1 MMNARILPLLAALAA
16 CAGGPQAPSP
26 LDLRQVDVF
35 VSGQDGYHTFRIPS
49 AIVTPK
55 GTVLAFCEGRKKG
68 QGDAGDIDLVLRR
81 SADGGAT
88 WGPLQVVW
96 DDEANTCGNPCPVI
110 DRSTGTIWL
119 LLTHNLGR
127 DAERDIIAG
136 KSRGTR
142 TVWVSRSGD
151 DGATW
156 SKPEEITASVKKPDW
171 TWFATGPG
179 AGIQLR
185 DGRLV
190 VPCDSIAD
198 GGKKAHSFVIFSDD
212 RGKTWKAGGTA
223 SDQHNECQV
232 AELADGS
239 LLLNMRNHG
248 SRRRQRGTAT
258 SPDGGLTWSE
268 VRFDPAL
275 VEPVCQASLLRYT
288 RRPDGAKDRL
298 LFSNPGTEKTRT
310 RMTVRL
316 SCDEGRTWPVAKLL
330 HEGPSAYSCLTALA
344 DLSIGC
350 LYERGEKSPYEK
362 ITFARFTLGWLTDGA
377 DGTP

>member
-1 MMNARILPLLAALAA
+1 MMDMPTLMILAALAA
-16 CAGGPQAPSP
+16 GPGEDP
-26 LDLRQVDVF
+26 RQVDVF
-35 VSGQDGYHTFRIPS
+35 VSGQEGYHTFRIPS

-68 QGDAGDIDLVLRR
+68 RGDAGDIDLVLRR

-88 WGPLQVVW
+88 WDPLQVVW
-96 DDEANTCGNPCPVI
+96 DDEANTCGNPCPVV

-136 KSRGTR
+136 KSEGSR
-142 TVWVSRSGD
+142 TVWISRSDD

-156 SKPEEITASVKKPDW
+156 AKPAEITSSVKKPEW

-179 AGIQLR
+179 IGIQLK

-190 VPCDSIAD
+190 VPCDSVTL

-212 RGKTWKAGGTA
+212 HGKSWRTGGMA
-223 SDQHNECQV
+223 SDHHNECQV

-248 SRRRQRGTAT
+248 SSKRQRGVAA
-258 SPDGGLTWSE
+258 SKDGGLTWSE
-268 VRFDPAL
+268 VRFDPVL

-288 RRPDGAKDRL
+288 LRPGHAKNRL
-298 LFSNPGTEKTRT
+298 LFSNPGTEKSRT

-316 SCDEGRTWPVAKLL
+316 SCDEGQTWPAEKLL
-330 HEGPSAYSCLTALA
+330 HEGPSAYSCLAVLP

-362 ITFARFTLGWLTDGA
+362 ITFARFPLSWLTDGA
-377 DGTP
+377 DRTP